1 MSWPALIPV
10 ILIVVKDILVV
21 KINDFFIGENILQFS
36 TQLSETF
43 MLSFVGFL
51 LLLIINYI
59 QNNDYLRKS
68 WKESVSLILIWRSF
82 FEVSSV
88 LPEQKLN

>member
-1 MSWPALIPV
+1 MMSWPALIPV

-51 LLLIINYI
+51 FENYYYF
-59 QNNDYLRKS
+59 NYC
-68 WKESVSLILIWRSF
+68 
-82 FEVSSV
+82 
-88 LPEQKLN
+88 

>member
-1 MSWPALIPV
+1 MMSWPALIPV

-21 KINDFFIGENILQFS
+21 NINDFFIGENILQFS

-51 LLLIINYI
+51 FENYYYF
-59 QNNDYLRKS
+59 NYY
-68 WKESVSLILIWRSF
+68 
-82 FEVSSV
+82 
-88 LPEQKLN
+88 

>member
-1 MSWPALIPV
+1 MMSWPALIPV
-10 ILIVVKDILVV
+10 ILIVVKDTLVV

-51 LLLIINYI
+51 FENYYYF
-59 QNNDYLRKS
+59 NYC
-68 WKESVSLILIWRSF
+68 
-82 FEVSSV
+82 
-88 LPEQKLN
+88 